1 MVKYI
6 VKVEFIYVIYLIYL
20 NFQGFIIY
28 MGYSV
33 TYDATIENTGI
44 CRIA

>member
-1 MVKYI
+1 MVKYT
-6 VKVEFIYVIYLIYL
+6 VKVKFLYLIYLIYL

-33 TYDATIENTGI
+33 SYDTTIENTRI
-44 CRIA
+44 CRSA